1 MKRNFLGTIALSL
14 LLLVGCKNEP
24 TQTESTQETTQTN
37 SPELLAM
44 VMKDGKYGY
53 IDTQGN
59 YVIEPLYPMARLFS
73 NGLACVNIEGV
84 RSDLFQGAVGGTY
97 VFINTAGEIQFD
109 GKGYLQPTSF
119 LEGFAPVRLSDERLG
134 FINVQGELVKQ
145 GFNAIMPFREGF
157 ATALDLDQG
166 IIGYVDTK
174 GEWKIQKDENYT
186 LGDFYQGRAF
196 FKKDNK
202 YGFLDTTGAEVIPA
216 TYEATYDFHEGLAA
230 FMQEDLFG
238 FMDANGDI
246 VILNIYEDVADF
258 SEGLCAVQKDGQWGF
273 INKDNEFVI
282 SNQYSAVRNFSQGYA
297 AVQVDGKVGYIDVKG
312 NWLVE
317 PKYGNAMDFK
327 NGFAIV
333 QRDNG
338 LGYINLKGEEVIPPI
353 FQRADN
359 FVDPQASNPILQVN

>member
-1 MKRNFLGTIALSL
+1 MKKIFLSCIAMALMFLAS
-14 LLLVGCKNEP
+14 CKNE
-24 TQTESTQETTQTN
+24 TTPAASAQDVPKAN
-37 SPELLAM
+37 EPALIAM

-53 IDTQGN
+53 IDTEGN
-59 YVIEPLYPMARLFS
+59 YLIEPLYPMARLFS

-84 RSDLFQGAVGGTY
+84 RTDLFQGAVGGKY
-97 VFINTAGEIQFD
+97 IFINTAGEVQFD

-119 LEGFAPVRLSDERLG
+119 LEGFAPVRLSDQEVG
-134 FINVQGELVKQ
+134 FINTNGDLVKQ
-145 GFNAIMPFREGF
+145 GFNAIMPFHEGL

-166 IIGYVDTK
+166 IIGYVDTQ
-174 GEWKIQKDENYT
+174 GNWKIQKDENYT

-196 FKKDNK
+196 FKKDNQ

-216 TYEATYDFHEGLAA
+216 SYEATYDFHEGLAA
-230 FMQEDLFG
+230 YLQEDLFG
-238 FMDANGDI
+238 FMDLNGTE
-246 VILNIYEDVADF
+246 VIPNIYEDVADF
-258 SEGLCAVQKDGQWGF
+258 SEGLCAVQKDGKWGF
-273 INKDNEFVI
+273 INKENEFVI
-282 SNQYSAVRNFSQGYA
+282 ENQYTAVRNFSQGFA
-297 AVQVDGKVGYIDVKG
+297 AVQVDGKVGYIDLKG